1 MISLGATV
9 YAVLVTVRID
19 PARAQ
24 ESVDHLATH
33 VIPHAKAA
41 PGFVRGTWFGD
52 HESGHGVILFDSQEH
67 AEQMTT
73 MNDPPPEAPV
83 QIESVKAYEVH
94 AEA

>member
-1 MISLGATV
+1 M

-19 PARAQ
+19 PTRAQ
-24 ESVDHLATH
+24 ESMDQLTTH
-33 VIPHAKAA
+33 VVPHAKAA

-73 MNDPPPEAPV
+73 MNGPPLEAPV
-83 QIESVKAYEVH
+83 QIESMKTYEVR

>member
-1 MISLGATV
+1 M

-24 ESVDHLATH
+24 ESLDDLATH
-33 VIPHAKAA
+33 VVPQAKAA
-41 PGFVRGTWFGD
+41 PGFVKGTWCGD
-52 HESGHGVILFDSQEH
+52 HESGHGMILFDSREH

-73 MNDPPPEAPV
+73 MNGPPPEAPV